1 MHGLGEPEVGQETG
15 NETHLKGPN
24 PELAIRLDSP
34 LRKEKTRDKTH
45 LPNTQLIN
53 LIRIQ
58 EGTPRRASPAPQR
71 GLYSGKSSCVGKW
84 RGLDAKIFRKVLV
97 PFEEPCF
104 LKYVASKEDPLPQ
117 QLSWVGGKR
126 KEESH
131 LAPDNAISIQGRFLP
146 TDVNPQLQSQLL
158 AMTAAGLQTGG
169 EISPYSEQENGVAHD
184 YKNGTRTCMKQT
196 APYSVGANGVS
207 ALELLGLSQQEQ
219 TEPCNTNHTTLSP
232 VGHEANE
239 AYRRVAAKTTTSRPV
254 GHDACIEPT
263 EANAGHKDQ
272 PSGSSEDTDGVL
284 AIAVLTAPYS
294 FGANGVAA
302 LELLGRPMSQLEQ
315 TEPCNTNLTTLSP
328 VGHEAN
334 EAHRRVAALALP
346 GLFQQEQVKPGN
358 ANLTALYS
366 LWCTLGANGAA
377 YLDLARVRVFAS
389 FYDYK
394 EDRAVSLYG
403 PSRLLSSAPAT
414 SQMLSLAPTTSQ
426 MLSSAPATTG
436 ITTPLFGD
444 TGIRLLQF
452 LVEFHPGGVPS
463 HGLASRDEGHSA
475 AAI

>member
-1 MHGLGEPEVGQETG
+1 M
-15 NETHLKGPN
+15 
-24 PELAIRLDSP
+24 
-34 LRKEKTRDKTH
+34 
-45 LPNTQLIN
+45 
-53 LIRIQ
+53 
-58 EGTPRRASPAPQR
+58 
-71 GLYSGKSSCVGKW
+71 
-84 RGLDAKIFRKVLV
+84 
-97 PFEEPCF
+97 
-104 LKYVASKEDPLPQ
+104 
-117 QLSWVGGKR
+117 GGKR

-131 LAPDNAISIQGRFLP
+131 LALDNTISTQGRLLP
-146 TDVNPQLQSQLL
+146 TDDNPQLQSQLL
-158 AMTAAGLQTGG
+158 AMTAAGPQTGG
-169 EISPYSEQENGVAHD
+169 EISPYSEQENGVAHE

-196 APYSVGANGVS
+196 APYSFGANGVA
-207 ALELLGLSQQEQ
+207 ALVLLGRPMSQQEQ
-219 TEPCNTNHTTLSP
+219 TEPCNTNLTTLSP
-232 VGHEANE
+232 VGHEAHE
-239 AYRRVAAKTTTSRPV
+239 AYRRGAARTTTSRPV
-254 GHDACIEPT
+254 GHDACIEPI

-272 PSGSSEDTDGVL
+272 PSGSEDTDGVL
-284 AIAVLTAPYS
+284 AIAVQTAPYS

-302 LELLGRPMSQLEQ
+302 LELLGRPMSQQEQ
-315 TEPCNTNLTTLSP
+315 TEPCNTNLTTSRP

-334 EAHRRVAALALP
+334 EAYRRVAALALP

>member
-1 MHGLGEPEVGQETG
+1 M
-15 NETHLKGPN
+15 
-24 PELAIRLDSP
+24 
-34 LRKEKTRDKTH
+34 
-45 LPNTQLIN
+45 
-53 LIRIQ
+53 
-58 EGTPRRASPAPQR
+58 
-71 GLYSGKSSCVGKW
+71 GKW
-84 RGLDAKIFRKVLV
+84 RGLDDKIFRKVWV

-117 QLSWVGGKR
+117 QLSWVGGER

-131 LAPDNAISIQGRFLP
+131 LAPDNAISTQGRFLP

-169 EISPYSEQENGVAHD
+169 ETSPYSEQENGVARD
-184 YKNGTRTCMKQT
+184 YKNGTRPCMKQT

-219 TEPCNTNHTTLSP
+219 TEPCNTNLQPRAQSGKRPMRHT
-232 VGHEANE
+232 E
-239 AYRRVAAKTTTSRPV
+239 RFAAKTTTSRPV
-254 GHDACIEPT
+254 GHDACIEHT
-263 EANAGHKDQ
+263 DATAGHKDQ

-294 FGANGVAA
+294 VGANGV
-302 LELLGRPMSQLEQ
+302 
-315 TEPCNTNLTTLSP
+315 
-328 VGHEAN
+328 
-334 EAHRRVAALALP
+334 
-346 GLFQQEQVKPGN
+346 
-358 ANLTALYS
+358 
-366 LWCTLGANGAA
+366 
-377 YLDLARVRVFAS
+377 
-389 FYDYK
+389 
-394 EDRAVSLYG
+394 
-403 PSRLLSSAPAT
+403 T
-414 SQMLSLAPTTSQ
+414 SQMLSLAPATSQ

-436 ITTPLFGD
+436 ITTPFFGD

>member
-1 MHGLGEPEVGQETG
+1 MV
-15 NETHLKGPN
+15 
-24 PELAIRLDSP
+24 
-34 LRKEKTRDKTH
+34 
-45 LPNTQLIN
+45 
-53 LIRIQ
+53 
-58 EGTPRRASPAPQR
+58 
-71 GLYSGKSSCVGKW
+71 W
-84 RGLDAKIFRKVLV
+84 V

-117 QLSWVGGKR
+117 QLSWVGGER

-131 LAPDNAISIQGRFLP
+131 LAPDNAISTQGRFLP
-146 TDVNPQLQSQLL
+146 TDANPQLQSQLL

-169 EISPYSEQENGVAHD
+169 ETSPYSEQENGVAHD
-184 YKNGTRTCMKQT
+184 YKTGTRTCMKQT
-196 APYSVGANGVS
+196 APYSVGANNGV
-207 ALELLGLSQQEQ
+207 ATLELLGLSQQEQ

-254 GHDACIEPT
+254 GHDAGIEHT
-263 EANAGHKDQ
+263 EATAGHKDK

-294 FGANGVAA
+294 VGANGV
-302 LELLGRPMSQLEQ
+302 
-315 TEPCNTNLTTLSP
+315 
-328 VGHEAN
+328 
-334 EAHRRVAALALP
+334 
-346 GLFQQEQVKPGN
+346 
-358 ANLTALYS
+358 
-366 LWCTLGANGAA
+366 
-377 YLDLARVRVFAS
+377 
-389 FYDYK
+389 
-394 EDRAVSLYG
+394 
-403 PSRLLSSAPAT
+403 T
-414 SQMLSLAPTTSQ
+414 SQMLSLAPATSQ

-436 ITTPLFGD
+436 ITTPFFGD

>member
-1 MHGLGEPEVGQETG
+1 M
-15 NETHLKGPN
+15 
-24 PELAIRLDSP
+24 R
-34 LRKEKTRDKTH
+34 
-45 LPNTQLIN
+45 
-53 LIRIQ
+53 
-58 EGTPRRASPAPQR
+58 
-71 GLYSGKSSCVGKW
+71 
-84 RGLDAKIFRKVLV
+84 
-97 PFEEPCF
+97 
-104 LKYVASKEDPLPQ
+104 
-117 QLSWVGGKR
+117 
-126 KEESH
+126 
-131 LAPDNAISIQGRFLP
+131 NA
-146 TDVNPQLQSQLL
+146 N
-158 AMTAAGLQTGG
+158 
-169 EISPYSEQENGVAHD
+169 
-184 YKNGTRTCMKQT
+184 QT
-196 APYSVGANGVS
+196 APYTV
-207 ALELLGLSQQEQ
+207 
-219 TEPCNTNHTTLSP
+219 
-232 VGHEANE
+232 
-239 AYRRVAAKTTTSRPV
+239 
-254 GHDACIEPT
+254 
-263 EANAGHKDQ
+263 
-272 PSGSSEDTDGVL
+272 
-284 AIAVLTAPYS
+284 
-294 FGANGVAA
+294 GANGVAA
-302 LELLGRPMSQLEQ
+302 LELLGRPMSQQEQ

-403 PSRLLSSAPAT
+403 PSRLLSSAPTT
-414 SQMLSLAPTTSQ
+414 SQMLSLAPTTSR